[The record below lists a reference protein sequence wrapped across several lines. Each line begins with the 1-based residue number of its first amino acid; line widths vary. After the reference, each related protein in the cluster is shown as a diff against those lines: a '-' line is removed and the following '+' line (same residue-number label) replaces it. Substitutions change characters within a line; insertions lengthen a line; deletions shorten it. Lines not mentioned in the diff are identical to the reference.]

1 MKKTPVAI
9 LVRVSTAKQE
19 TSRQISELTEYALSQ
34 NYEVVEILEESI
46 SGTANVESRSG
57 LKRCIE
63 LAGMSKIN
71 KVLVHEVSR
80 LARKNSIAHKFV
92 EELEALQVSVYWHAQ
107 KIETLLPDGK
117 RNPAASIMFALLAEM
132 ARNERETLSE
142 RVKSGLREAKRKG
155 RKLGRPCGTGTSDT
169 DLMNKHTDVIKLL
182 RKGISIRNVAQIAG
196 KSPTTVQ
203 KVKKAVCLSN

>member
-19 TSRQISELTEYALSQ
+19 TSRQISELTEYAQSQ
-34 NYEVVEILEESI
+34 NYQVVEILEESI
-46 SGTANVESRSG
+46 SGGASVESRSG
-57 LKRCIE
+57 LRRCIE
-63 LAGMSKIN
+63 LALNGEID

-92 EELEALQVSVYWHAQ
+92 EELEELKVSVYWHAQ
-107 KIETLLPDGK
+107 QIETLLPDGK

-155 RKLGRPCGTGTSDT
+155 RILGRPCGTGTSNL
-169 DLMNKHTDVIKLL
+169 DLMSKHTDVIKLL
-182 RKGISIRNVAQIAG
+182 KKGISIRNVASILQ
-196 KSPTTVQ
+196 KSPTTVN
-203 KVKKAVCLSN
+203 KVRKLIITS